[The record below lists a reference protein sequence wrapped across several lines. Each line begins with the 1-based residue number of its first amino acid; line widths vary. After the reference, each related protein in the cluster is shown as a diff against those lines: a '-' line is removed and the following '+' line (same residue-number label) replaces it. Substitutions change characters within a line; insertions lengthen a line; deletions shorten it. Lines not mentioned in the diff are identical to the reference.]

1 MKGAVVSYK
10 RSHTNQYVNQNILKI
25 QGVNDRKSTEF
36 YFGKKVAYVYMR
48 LGFRVKSWGGKSASA
63 RPQALF
69 PILIESQIAP
79 ITSSHPI
86 VLGSHL
92 GGRTEGAF

>member
-36 YFGKKVAYVYMR
+36 YFGKKVAYVYTR
-48 LGFRVKSWGGKSASA
+48 LGLRLRSWEVGMESLETRVPMHWI
-63 RPQALF
+63 RF
-69 PILIESQIAP
+69 LIESFFRLRP
-79 ITSSHPI
+79 ITSNLAISAAEK
-86 VLGSHL
+86 VC
-92 GGRTEGAF
+92 

>member
-36 YFGKKVAYVYMR
+36 YFGKKVAYVYAAW
-48 LGFRVKSWGGKSASA
+48 LKA
-63 RPQALF
+63 Q
-69 PILIESQIAP
+69 
-79 ITSSHPI
+79 
-86 VLGSHL
+86 VLGSWN
-92 GGRTEGAF
+92 GRPGNARTHPLDPIPD